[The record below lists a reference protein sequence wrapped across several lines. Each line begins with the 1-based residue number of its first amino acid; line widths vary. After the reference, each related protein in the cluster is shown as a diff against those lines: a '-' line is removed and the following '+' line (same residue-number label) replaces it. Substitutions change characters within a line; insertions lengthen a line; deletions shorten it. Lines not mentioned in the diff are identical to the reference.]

1 MLYNKRV
8 ALDFLGKVCSDLNL
22 LRDRKYLVNEKDFDD
37 RLHKIIYAVLQDM
50 ALEHDMKEV
59 DGITIDSYL
68 TGMDKQQAIFRQSNG
83 VELIDTL
90 KKVAENTSADYSY
103 RTLKKYSLLRSYASK
118 GMDITDILNENLV
131 DIAKLEEQRKRF
143 DTLTLEDI
151 KKHYKSKIID
161 VEEEFKDSTGESYA
175 FEGGD
180 SLEELITRC
189 EESPLWGKSFQSK
202 YLNAIYRGMIPTKYF
217 IRSAGTGGSKTRQ
230 ALADLCNLTVDMLFD
245 EEQNKWVKNYNGG
258 ESALFITTE
267 LTQDECQ
274 LAMLAFVS
282 AVDEEIIKNGNG
294 TDEQKARIRQAVPHI
309 KNANIYIEFITDFTV
324 DDIEN
329 IIEKNIIR
337 NNVGFV
343 FFDYLQLT
351 PSLAASMNKSFGNAL
366 REDQI
371 LANFSA
377 ALKNICNAYNVFLA
391 TSTQLNRSYKQDGEP
406 DPTHLRGGMST
417 ADKCDMGQITMRVGA
432 KELERVQPILSNG
445 FANKVPN
452 LAHYI
457 YKNRGGS
464 RTGVIVW
471 TQMNLNNIR
480 EKDCFVTNLDYELI
494 SDITPVNLVDRSR

>member
-22 LRDRKYLVNEKDFDD
+22 LRDRKYKITEKDFDD
-37 RLHKIIYAVLQDM
+37 RLHKIIFAVLQDM

-90 KKVAENTSADYSY
+90 KKAAENTSADYSY

-118 GMDITDILNENLV
+118 GIDTTEILNENIV

-143 DTLTLEDI
+143 DALTIDDI
-151 KKHYKSKIID
+151 KKHFKSKMIE
-161 VEEEFKDSTGESYA
+161 VEEEFKDNTGGACSYTGGES
-175 FEGGD
+175 
-180 SLEELITRC
+180 LEDLIKRC

-202 YLNAIYRGMIPTKYF
+202 YLNAIFRGMIQTKYF

-230 ALADLCNLTVDMLFD
+230 ALADLCNLTVDMLYD
-245 EEQNKWVKNYNGG
+245 EEKEQWVKNENGG

-267 LTQDECQ
+267 LTLEECQ

-294 TDEQKARIRQAVPHI
+294 TPEQKQRIYQAVPII
-309 KNANIYIEFITDFTV
+309 KNAKIFIEFITDFTV
-324 DDIEN
+324 EDIEVL
-329 IIEKNIIR
+329 IEKNIIR
-337 NNVGFV
+337 NDVGYV
-343 FFDYLQLT
+343 FFDYLQMT
-351 PSLAASMNKSFGNAL
+351 PSLAASMNKSYGNSL
-366 REDQI
+366 REDQV
-371 LANFSA
+371 LSNFSA
-377 ALKNICNAYNVFLA
+377 ALKNICNNYGVFIA
-391 TSTQLNRSYKQDGEP
+391 TSTQLNRSYKQDNEL
-406 DPTHLRGGMST
+406 DPTHLRGGMAT
-417 ADKCDMGQITMRVGA
+417 ADKCDMGQITIKVGA
-432 KELERVQPILSNG
+432 KELERIQPILNNG

-452 LAHYI
+452 MAHYI

-480 EKDCFVTNLDYELI
+480 EKDCFVTNTDYELI
-494 SDITPVNLVDRSR
+494 TDISPVNLVG